1 MRGEMARH
9 VSDRHAES
17 PVYTYAGTEAA
28 RGAEGA
34 PAPLLPA

>member
-1 MRGEMARH
+1 MSAR
-9 VSDRHAES
+9 VKKKSKMGTS
-17 PVYTYAGTEAA
+17 QTGTEAA